1 MVVEGVEV
9 RNFWSGVPDL
19 QEWMVRVVL
28 NEINLAIHAWSN
40 STAGY
45 GQRVHDSGRILRLF
59 GNRDVG
65 ETRDARRDP
74 RSDLGR
80 RGASRLGAGWTD
92 CSAFFIG
99 VYFFPFPFPFSFF
112 IINSNEHFGSGEN

>member
-28 NEINLAIHAWSN
+28 KETNLAIQAWSN

-59 GNRDVG
+59 GMLERLGIHAEIPEVTWDVG
-65 ETRDARRDP
+65 
-74 RSDLGR
+74 
-80 RGASRLGAGWTD
+80 GWTD
-92 CSAFFIG
+92 CLAFFLG

-112 IINSNEHFGSGEN
+112 F